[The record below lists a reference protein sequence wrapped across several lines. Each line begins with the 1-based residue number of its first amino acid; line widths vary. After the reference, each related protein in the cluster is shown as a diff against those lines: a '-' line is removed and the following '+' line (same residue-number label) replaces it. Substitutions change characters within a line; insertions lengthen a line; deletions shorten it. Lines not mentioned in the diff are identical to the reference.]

1 MAGDTKTF
9 EYSVRDQ
16 SGKVVKG
23 RVQATDQ
30 VAVAHR
36 LREMGMAAVAI
47 TEVSTRGLHSAIHI
61 PGLTDK
67 IGLKDLS
74 IMARQLATM
83 INAGLSL
90 LRALAILA
98 DQTENAALA
107 KVIAQVRNDVEV
119 GLSLSV
125 AMAKHPQVFPPLL
138 VNMLRAG
145 EVGGFLDQALLAIAD
160 NFEAEVRLRGKIKS
174 AMAYPVIVLIIA
186 ILAVIGMML
195 FILPTFAGMY
205 AGFGA
210 QLPVFT
216 RVLLGI
222 SSFMKV
228 TILPGVAL
236 LIVGAWWWGR
246 HKNDRGLREKLD
258 PLKLKAPVFGELTR
272 KIAVSRFT
280 RNLGTMLHAGVP
292 LLQALDIVGQT
303 SGNMVV
309 ETATRDVVES
319 VRQGRALT
327 EPLARHWVFPPMVV
341 QMMAV
346 GEDTGALD
354 VMLGKISDF
363 FDQEVEATTDALT
376 SLIEP
381 LMIVVIGAVVGAMVV
396 GMYLPIFQIFNVI
409 S

>member
-1 MAGDTKTF
+1 MASDTKTF

-23 RVQATDQ
+23 R
-30 VAVAHR
+30 
-36 LREMGMAAVAI
+36 LREMGLAAVAI
-47 TEVSTRGLHSAIHI
+47 TEVNTSGLHAEIHI
-61 PGLTDK
+61 PGMTDK
-67 IGLKDLS
+67 IGLKDLA
-74 IMARQLATM
+74 ILARQLATM

-98 DQTENAALA
+98 EQTENAALA
-107 KVIAQVRNDVEV
+107 KVVAQVRNDVEV

-125 AMAKHPQVFPPLL
+125 AIAKHPQVFPPLM

-174 AMAYPVIVLIIA
+174 AMSYPVIVLIIA

-205 AGFGA
+205 AGFDA
-210 QLPVFT
+210 QLPFFT
-216 RVLLGI
+216 RVLLAI
-222 SSFMKV
+222 SGFIKV
-228 TILPGVAL
+228 TILPGTAL
-236 LIVGAWWWGR
+236 LIAVFWWWGR
-246 HKNDRGLREKLD
+246 HKNDRSLRERVD
-258 PLKLKAPVFGELTR
+258 PLKLKAPIFGELVR
-272 KIAVSRFT
+272 KISVSRFT

-303 SGNMVV
+303 SGNIVV
-309 ETATRDVVES
+309 EDAAKDVAES
-319 VRQGRALT
+319 VRQGGSLT
-327 EPLARHWVFPPMVV
+327 EPLSHHDVFPPMVV

-363 FDQEVEATTDALT
+363 YDQEVEATTDQLT

-381 LMIVVIGAVVGAMVV
+381 LMIVVIGAIVGAMVV